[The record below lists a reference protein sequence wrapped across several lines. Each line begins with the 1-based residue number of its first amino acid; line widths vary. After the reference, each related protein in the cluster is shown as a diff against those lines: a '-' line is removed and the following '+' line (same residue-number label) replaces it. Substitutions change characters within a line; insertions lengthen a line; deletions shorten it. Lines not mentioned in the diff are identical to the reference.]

1 MRGCKTCDN
10 NTLNV
15 FKPIHVKRSVLR
27 FSNTTPR
34 CATRRHGVAFSG
46 SYDGTAGLW
55 DLQTGVLLR
64 RLTHPPFPDDD
75 NEVRLE

>member
-1 MRGCKTCDN
+1 M
-10 NTLNV
+10 
-15 FKPIHVKRSVLR
+15 
-27 FSNTTPR
+27 
-34 CATRRHGVAFSG
+34 AFSG

-75 NEVRLE
+75 NEVLLE